1 MMNSDEYFRTFVDE
15 MVQREANADNDL
27 TFDFEAD
34 LQRLDAADPA
44 IGLEEGGYI
53 F

>member
-1 MMNSDEYFRTFVDE
+1 MGSTEYITIAADDMVQLTPMNSFALRFEFE
-15 MVQREANADNDL
+15 EDL
-27 TFDFEAD
+27 K
-34 LQRLDAADPA
+34 RLDAADPA